1 MKKQLPKRL
10 SFLLTLLTLLTL
22 LVTSA
27 ALSQCL
33 ASDAFNDFDI
43 NNSSIPRNEIHR
55 GGPPRDGIPS
65 IDKPVFV
72 SANQAKHLKVQDR
85 VLGLQRNGI
94 SKAYPIS
101 IMNWHEIVNDEIGG
115 EAVVVSFCPLCGTGV
130 AFAAHAGGKQLNFG
144 VSGLLYNS
152 DVLLYDRE
160 TESLWSQL
168 LTRAVSGPMKDTR
181 LKLISLEHTS
191 WADWQK
197 RHPQTLVLST
207 DTGYS
212 RDYGRDPYAGYE
224 DSQGIYFPVSHRD
237 PRYHPKERVLG
248 LEIDGQF
255 KAYPFAEL
263 SRTKGLIQDQFNG
276 KELVIHYDQ
285 ASHSARVN
293 DATGKPLAGINAFWF
308 AWIAFHPE
316 TSVFKAP

>member
-1 MKKQLPKRL
+1 MKKQTGKRL
-10 SFLLTLLTLLTL
+10 GFLLTLL
-22 LVTSA
+22 A
-27 ALSQCL
+27 ASVILSRCL
-33 ASDAFNDFDI
+33 ASGPFNDFDI
-43 NNSSIPRNEIHR
+43 NNSSIASNEIHQ

-65 IDKPVFV
+65 IDEPIFV
-72 SANQAKHLKVQDR
+72 SADQANHIKQQDR
-85 VLGLQRNGI
+85 VLGLHRNGI

-115 EAVVVSFCPLCGTGV
+115 EAVVVTYCPLCGTGV
-130 AFAAHAGGKQLNFG
+130 AFAAHAGGKQLSFG

-181 LKLISLEHTS
+181 LKLISLQHTS
-191 WADWQK
+191 WADWLT
-197 RHPQTLVLST
+197 RHPQTLLLSS

-212 RDYGRDPYAGYE
+212 RDYKRDPYAGYE
-224 DSQGIYFPVSHRD
+224 NSQGTYFPVSHRD

-248 LEIDGQF
+248 IEIDGQF

-263 SRTKGLIQDQFNG
+263 SQTDGLVHDRFNG
-276 KELVIHYDQ
+276 KALSIHYNKD
-285 ASHSARVN
+285 SHSARIN
-293 DATGKPLAGINAFWF
+293 GAGGKPLPGITAFWF
-308 AWIAFHPE
+308 AWVAFHPE
-316 TSVFKAP
+316 TAVFKATQNR

>member
-1 MKKQLPKRL
+1 MGINVMKKQFPKRL
-10 SFLLTLLTLLTL
+10 SFLLTLL
-22 LVTSA
+22 VTTA
-27 ALSQCL
+27 GLSQCM
-33 ASDAFNDFDI
+33 ASGPFNDFDI
-43 NNSSIPRNEIHR
+43 NNSSIASSEIHQ

-65 IDKPVFV
+65 IDKPIFV
-72 SANQAKHLKVQDR
+72 SLNQANHLNAQDR
-85 VLGLQRNGI
+85 ILGLQRNGI

-101 IMNWHEIVNDEIGG
+101 ILNWHEIVNDEIGG

-130 AFAAHAGGKQLNFG
+130 AFAAHAGGKKLSFG

-168 LTRAVSGPMKDTR
+168 LTRAISGPMKDTS
-181 LKLISLEHTS
+181 LKLIPLEHTS
-191 WADWQK
+191 WVDWQK

-207 DTGYS
+207 DSGYS
-212 RDYGRDPYAGYE
+212 RDYTSDPYAGYE
-224 DSQGIYFPVSHRD
+224 DSKSIYFPVSHRD

-263 SRTKGLIQDQFNG
+263 SRTDGVVKDQING
-276 KELVIHYDQ
+276 RELTIHYDNNNV
-285 ASHSARVN
+285 SARAIDV
-293 DATGKPLAGINAFWF
+293 TGKPLTGIDAFWF

-316 TSVFKAP
+316 TDVFKAP

>member
-1 MKKQLPKRL
+1 MKKQTSKQL
-10 SFLLTLLTLLTL
+10 SLLLALLATG
-22 LVTSA
+22 VI
-27 ALSQCL
+27 LSRCL
-33 ASDAFNDFDI
+33 ASGPFNDFDI
-43 NNSSIPRNEIHR
+43 DNSSIPSTEIHQ

-65 IDKPVFV
+65 IDQPVFAY
-72 SANQAKHLKVQDR
+72 ANQASHIKGQDR
-85 VLGLQRNGI
+85 VLGLHRNGI

-115 EAVVVSFCPLCGTGV
+115 EAVVVTYCPLCGTGV
-130 AFAAHAGGKQLNFG
+130 AFSAYAGGRKLNFG

-168 LTRAVSGPMKDTR
+168 LTRAVSGPMKDTA

-212 RDYGRDPYAGYE
+212 RNYNRDPYSGYE
-224 DSQGIYFPVSHRD
+224 DSHGIFFPVSHRD

-248 LEIDGQF
+248 IEIDGQF
-255 KAYPFAEL
+255 RAYPFAEL
-263 SRTKGLIQDQFNG
+263 SRTEGIIRDKFNA
-276 KELVIHYDQ
+276 KELVIHYDHQ
-285 ASHSARVN
+285 SHSAR
-293 DATGKPLAGINAFWF
+293 ATDTEGRALTGINAFWF

-316 TSVFKAP
+316 TSVFKARQLQ